1 MKWMAMCAMLFIL
14 AGCGGAPEKFTWND
28 MMSGGLQSLG
38 YNSATVSGAACTP
51 AVING
56 GDNVNFEQCLV
67 GFTDG
72 TQIHVGK
79 SGGNWKKW

>member
-38 YNSATVSGAACTP
+38 YNSATVSGAQP
-51 AVING
+51 ARRP
-56 GDNVNFEQCLV
+56 LL
-67 GFTDG
+67 TAA
-72 TQIHVGK
+72 TT
-79 SGGNWKKW
+79 